1 MDWCWHSDFIFRDK
15 TRSGL
20 PISGE
25 KLRVFPTPFH
35 GNLPRKLS
43 SWTGESATKRLTR
56 NFAPPF
62 SLDCKQELHSYLPS
76 IVSTRF
82 FVRWNEHITTDILT
96 LATRARVWYGA
107 VQSPIPTRRITRN
120 PSKYGLENVLSCDKR
135 SVLERKILQPDFFFV
150 KKCKRSWGMMGECW
164 SMNVFFFLF
173 EITGTENIFLVFF
186 MWNNLT
192 IQYWIGFIEN
202 LILFVT
208 LLFFILNNIQDNIWW
223 KTRVKFICLLRYM
236 KDETDP
242 PFL

>member
-1 MDWCWHSDFIFRDK
+1 MNENVVGKQAKWHEEAWKWKYERVDWCWHSDFIFRDK

-43 SWTGESATKRLTR
+43 SWPGESATKRLTR

-96 LATRARVWYGA
+96 LATSACMVWSCA
-107 VQSPIPTRRITRN
+107 IP
-120 PSKYGLENVLSCDKR
+120 D
-135 SVLERKILQPDFFFV
+135 
-150 KKCKRSWGMMGECW
+150 
-164 SMNVFFFLF
+164 
-173 EITGTENIFLVFF
+173 
-186 MWNNLT
+186 
-192 IQYWIGFIEN
+192 
-202 LILFVT
+202 
-208 LLFFILNNIQDNIWW
+208 
-223 KTRVKFICLLRYM
+223 
-236 KDETDP
+236 TDS
-242 PFL
+242 